1 MGKRLGAS
9 KVNLPNPVADIT
21 ILFDNLVNSITF
33 PITDTDWKV
42 DFTII
47 KEVTQRVINKKPKF

>member
-47 KEVTQRVINKKPKF
+47 KSSAHGYIHR